1 MGQGTKTRNFW
12 KSSKWRGV
20 HFQLK
25 NLYNRFWTFIL
36 FSFRRFPKNCN
47 IINWKMNISLFIT
60 IFSYSSDRYIF
71 LFLRS
76 LYFLFPQIAVFL
88 YISDC
93 YIFLFPQ
100 TALRLTAPAL
110 AFQDHR
116 CLSQGEDALARFL
129 HLASALYL
137 FLHLYLYL
145 YLCRFLYYGSFLI
158 HCLLS
163 VLQPGQPSE
172 RTSVLAFPHSMVSD

>member
-1 MGQGTKTRNFW
+1 MWRIQRWHNSPTDCYIF
-12 KSSKWRGV
+12 SSSDCS
-20 HFQLK
+20 L
-25 NLYNRFWTFIL
+25 
-36 FSFRRFPKNCN
+36 
-47 IINWKMNISLFIT
+47 NISLLSA

-76 LYFLFPQIAVFL
+76 LYFLIPQIAIFFPK
-88 YISDC
+88 IAIFSFSSDC
-93 YIFLFPQ
+93 YIFVFLRLLYFLFPQ

-137 FLHLYLYL
+137 FLHLCLYL
-145 YLCRFLYYGSFLI
+145 YLCRFLYFGSFLI
-158 HCLLS
+158 HCLFS